1 MKVQEGQYTLK
12 VAIITDSFPPLKNSG
27 AIQIRDLSIEFV
39 RQGHEVV
46 VITPSSEI
54 INPYLL
60 SEMDKVKVLKL
71 KAPKI
76 KDVGY
81 VRRAIGEYF
90 MPFIMIRHL
99 KRNSLIENNLDGIIT
114 YAPSIFLGPLAKMLK
129 KKNKCKNYLIL
140 RDIFPQWV
148 VDVGLLSNYGLP
160 YYLLKRVERY
170 LYSTAEIIGVQTPA
184 NLKYFKENLIYRKS
198 RIEVLQNWLA
208 ENKRKK
214 CRIVIGKTKLKGRKI
229 FVYAGNMGIA
239 QGLSVFIDLAENLS
253 TQRNIGFLFVG
264 RGDAVVSL
272 RQDVKARALDNV
284 IIYDEIDPQEI
295 HTLYQQCDVGIISLD
310 RRHKTHNIP
319 GKFLSYMQSGLPVL
333 AAINSGNDLEHI
345 IKNNK
350 VGCVSTNHSVGVLK
364 KLVEEIL
371 GNVLSDD
378 GTKNRCVNLFKDMF
392 SPKKAVEQIIN
403 GLV

>member
-1 MKVQEGQYTLK
+1 MK

-60 SEMDKVKVLKL
+60 SEMDKVQVLIL

-76 KDVGY
+76 KDIGY
-81 VRRAIGEYF
+81 FRRAIGEYF

-99 KRNSLIENNLDGIIT
+99 KRNSLIDNNLDGIIT
-114 YAPSIFLGPLAKMLK
+114 YAPSIFLGPLANMLK
-129 KKNKCKNYLIL
+129 KKNNCKNYLIL
-140 RDIFPQWV
+140 RDIFPQWA

-160 YYLLKRVERY
+160 YYFLKRVERY
-170 LYSTAEIIGVQTPA
+170 LYSTADIIGVQTPA
-184 NLKYFKENLIYRKS
+184 NLKYFNENVVYRTG

-208 ENKRKK
+208 VNKSKT
-214 CRIVIGKTKLKGRKI
+214 CHIIIGKTKLKGRKI
-229 FVYAGNMGIA
+229 FVYAGNMGVA
-239 QGLSVFIDLAENLS
+239 QGLSVFIDLADSLS
-253 TQRNIGFLFVG
+253 TQKSIGFLFVG
-264 RGDAVVSL
+264 RGNAVVSL
-272 RQDVKARALDNV
+272 RQAVKARGLDN
-284 IIYDEIDPQEI
+284 ILIYDEIEPQEI
-295 HTLYQQCDVGIISLD
+295 HALYQQCDVGIISLD
-310 RRHKTHNIP
+310 KRHKTHNIP

-345 IKNNK
+345 INSNK
-350 VGCVSTNHSVGVLK
+350 VGCVSTNHSVDVLK
-364 KLVEEIL
+364 KLVEEIVE
-371 GNVLSDD
+371 NVLSDD
-378 GTKNRCVNLFKDMF
+378 GTKNRCVQLYKDMF

>member
-1 MKVQEGQYTLK
+1 MK

-60 SEMDKVKVLKL
+60 SEIDKVQVLIL

-76 KDVGY
+76 KDIGY
-81 VRRAIGEYF
+81 FRRAIGEYF

-99 KRNSLIENNLDGIIT
+99 KRNSLIDNNLDGIIT
-114 YAPSIFLGPLAKMLK
+114 YAPSIFLGPLANMLK
-129 KKNKCKNYLIL
+129 KKYKCKNFLIL
-140 RDIFPQWV
+140 RDIFPQWA

-160 YYLLKRVERY
+160 YYFLKRVERY
-170 LYSTAEIIGVQTPA
+170 LYSTADIIGVQTPA
-184 NLKYFKENLIYRKS
+184 NLKYFNENVVYRTGH
-198 RIEVLQNWLA
+198 IEVLQNWLA
-208 ENKRKK
+208 VNKPKT

-229 FVYAGNMGIA
+229 FVYAGNMGVA
-239 QGLSVFIDLAENLS
+239 QRLSIFIDLAYSLR
-253 TQRNIGFLFVG
+253 TQKSIGFLFVG
-264 RGDAVVSL
+264 RGNAVVSL
-272 RQDVKARALDNV
+272 RQAVKTRALNN
-284 IIYDEIDPQEI
+284 ILIYDEIEPQEI
-295 HTLYQQCDVGIISLD
+295 HALYQQCDVGIISLD
-310 RRHKTHNIP
+310 KRHKTHNIP

-345 IKNNK
+345 INSNK
-350 VGCVSTNHSVGVLK
+350 VGCVSTNHSVDVLK
-364 KLVEEIL
+364 ILVEEIVE
-371 GNVLSDD
+371 NVLNGD
-378 GTKNRCVNLFKDMF
+378 GTKNRCIQLYKDMF